1 MEKLTKIQLSVLAS
15 YSMPFVLLSAF
26 IINGLLTTL
35 QITGGSLR
43 LVILGAAFPAGF
55 IVGRFIY
62 SRKSHVEITFDDSA
76 FRLVKGSREVASGFW
91 RNYQLVSLVLDKLG
105 KPNLRLYKSAGG
117 EYVDLPI
124 SKTNAEPQRFRNH
137 IQSLIS
143 APKTTR
149 SSPQVVEAV

>member
-1 MEKLTKIQLSVLAS
+1 
-15 YSMPFVLLSAF
+15 MPFVLLSAF

-76 FRLVKGSREVASGFW
+76 FRLFKGSTQVASGFW
-91 RNYQLVSLVLDKLG
+91 RNYQLVSLVLDKLA
-105 KPNLRLYKSAGG
+105 KPNLRLYKSAGA
-117 EYVDLPI
+117 EDVDLPI
-124 SKTNAEPQRFRNH
+124 SKTNAEPQPCRKH
-137 IQSLIS
+137 IQSLFS
-143 APKTTR
+143 
-149 SSPQVVEAV
+149 V